1 MEATTA
7 AAGDLND
14 IRIRSRGWRRQWHG
28 VGDTEGRDG
37 GN

>member
-14 IRIRSRGWRRQWHG
+14 VSIYAGRWRGQRHG
-28 VGDTEGRDG
+28 VGDTEGCDSG
-37 GN
+37 D